1 MITRRRFT
9 RKDSHKVRRLAV
21 FPVTERGYGLAKKL
35 GVKFKDARIYR
46 PSELRKGGLT
56 RKAGEAFKDS
66 GGLVFIGA
74 SGIAVRAVAPWLK
87 RKDIDPGVVVVD
99 ERATFVVSLVSGH
112 LGGANRLAREI
123 AAILKAT
130 PVITT
135 ATDVSGLP
143 CIEDLVERFG
153 FVIEDVKKI
162 KAVNSAILKGACI
175 RIIDADPGRLKAM
188 RGVPGF
194 GSPLSFRFS
203 RRFPAMLPGTLR
215 PGPFVLV
222 SSASDIPGVYKRKT
236 LVLRPVEFVVGIGC
250 RRGAVLSEIERLVK
264 RVFFDAGISVKAIRN
279 LATIDVKSDEP
290 GLIGFA
296 DKYGLGIEFY
306 KAGALSRVKPPSGAS
321 SVVMRAVHTGAVS
334 EPAALLSS
342 GARRLWVRKKK
353 SKNVTVAV
361 ARARYTS

>member
-1 MITRRRFT
+1 MDRAGPVTVKKNKTRL
-9 RKDSHKVRRLAV
+9 SI
-21 FPVTERGYGLAKKL
+21 FPVSDRGYKVAQKL
-35 GVKFKDARIYR
+35 GAEFQDVRIYR

-87 RKDIDPGVVVVD
+87 RKDLDPGVVVID
-99 ERATFVVSLVSGH
+99 ELATFVVSLVSGH

-143 CIEDLVERFG
+143 CIEDLVESFDLA
-153 FVIEDVKKI
+153 IEDVKKI
-162 KAVNSAILKGACI
+162 KAVNSAILKGECI

-188 RGVPGF
+188 RGIPGF
-194 GSPLSFRFS
+194 SSPRLFRFL
-203 RRFPAMLPGTLR
+203 RRFPERL

-222 SSASDIPGVYKRKT
+222 SSAGAPDIPGVLKRRT
-236 LVLRPVEFVVGIGC
+236 LVLRPAEFVVGIGC
-250 RRGAVLSEIERLVK
+250 RRGAASSEIERLVK

-279 LATIDVKSDEP
+279 LATIDIKRDEP

-296 DKYGLGIEFY
+296 QKYGLGIDLY

-321 SVVMRAVHTGAVS
+321 SVVMGATGTGAVS

-353 SKNVTVAV
+353 SKNVTVAI

>member
-1 MITRRRFT
+1 M
-9 RKDSHKVRRLAV
+9 RKDPHKVGRLAV

-46 PSELRKGGLT
+46 PSELRKGGLASKT
-56 RKAGEAFKDS
+56 GAAFKS
-66 GGLVFIGA
+66 CGGLVFIGA

-87 RKDIDPGVVVVD
+87 RKDLDPGVVVVD

-143 CIEDLVERFG
+143 CIEDLVERFDLA
-153 FVIEDVKKI
+153 VEDVNLI
-162 KAVNSAILKGACI
+162 KAVNSAILKGVCI

-194 GSPLSFRFS
+194 SSRSAFRFL
-203 RRFPAMLPGTLR
+203 RRFPDMGPPTG

-222 SSASDIPGVYKRKT
+222 SSAGVPDIPGAFKRRT
-236 LVLRPVEFVVGIGC
+236 LVLRPAEFVVGMGC
-250 RRGAVLSEIERLVK
+250 RRGAASSDIERLVK
-264 RVFFDAGISVKAIRN
+264 RVFKDAGISVKAIRN
-279 LATIDVKSDEP
+279 LATVDVKSDEP

-296 DKYGLGIEFY
+296 QKYGLGVEFY
-306 KAGALSRVKPPSGAS
+306 KAGALSRVKPPSGSS
-321 SVVMRAVHTGAVS
+321 SVVMGALGTGAVS

-342 GARRLWVRKKK
+342 GARRLWVKKKK

-361 ARARYTS
+361 ARVRYTS